1 MRGGTQVRRDKWFSI
16 CGGRKKC
23 VWTSLVTLWEPV
35 GGYCLLSNGFSLPM
49 HIEMVYL
56 EMFGLWSCLLVVL
69 YLCVA
74 WSGQVVE
81 RCKTL
86 SAGNVKFK
94 RAVIVTGG
102 ECLHVTTQ
110 VPREEVS
117 QISQKAPKTTT
128 VWSQSDDS
136 ILVWKTTLNT
146 RNSIKDPL
154 RWVPGN

>member
-23 VWTSLVTLWEPV
+23 VWTSSVTLWEPV
-35 GGYCLLSNGFSLPM
+35 GGYCLLSNGLVYRCIHFDVFGNVRF
-49 HIEMVYL
+49 MV
-56 EMFGLWSCLLVVL
+56 MFVSSALLM
-69 YLCVA
+69 CVA
-74 WSGQVVE
+74 WSGQVVG

-86 SAGNVKFK
+86 SAGHVKFK

-117 QISQKAPKTTT
+117 QISQKAPKTTD

>member
-1 MRGGTQVRRDKWFSI
+1 MGHKFDGTSGFRFVAEEKNVFGPPRWLSGSRWVDTVYCQMGLVYRCIHFDVFGNVRFMVMFVS
-16 CGGRKKC
+16 
-23 VWTSLVTLWEPV
+23 SA
-35 GGYCLLSNGFSLPM
+35 LLM
-49 HIEMVYL
+49 
-56 EMFGLWSCLLVVL
+56 
-69 YLCVA
+69 CVA
-74 WSGQVVE
+74 WSGQVVG

-86 SAGNVKFK
+86 SAGHVKFK